1 MKKIW
6 GKLGKLGGLR
16 TLGGLRVLGTLGKL
30 RTLGG
35 LGVLRTLGKLGT
47 LGELR
52 KQGIPLT
59 IFINSQFSI
68 LNSQLKKGSVLLRT
82 EPFVIFVALYLAEAC
97 NMLAEAR
104 LEVSRLVL
112 VDDVG
117 LCQLVKH
124 FLDARIKLNC
134 FVLVC
139 HSAQFANSIAHG
151 LCIISVVQS
160 SRLCLTDSFQS

>member
-6 GKLGKLGGLR
+6 GKLGKLGVLG
-16 TLGGLRVLGTLGKL
+16 TLGGLGVLGTLGKL
-30 RTLGG
+30 RTLG
-35 LGVLRTLGKLGT
+35 RQGT
-47 LGELR
+47 
-52 KQGIPLT
+52 PLT
-59 IFINSQFSI
+59 IFINSQLSI

-82 EPFVIFVALYLAEAC
+82 EPFVIFVALCLAEAC

-112 VDDVG
+112 MDDVG

>member
-16 TLGGLRVLGTLGKL
+16 TLGGLGKL
-30 RTLGG
+30 GELGR
-35 LGVLRTLGKLGT
+35 LGELGT

-59 IFINSQFSI
+59 IFI
-68 LNSQLKKGSVLLRT
+68 NSQLKKGSVLLRT
-82 EPFVIFVALYLAEAC
+82 EPFVIFVALCLAEAC

-117 LCQLVKH
+117 LCQLVEH

>member
-30 RTLGG
+30 RTLGRQG
-35 LGVLRTLGKLGT
+35 ELGT
-47 LGELR
+47 QGELGR
-52 KQGIPLT
+52 QGIPLT
-59 IFINSQFSI
+59 IFI
-68 LNSQLKKGSVLLRT
+68 NSQLKKGSVLLRT
-82 EPFVIFVALYLAEAC
+82 EPFVIFVALCLAEAC

-117 LCQLVKH
+117 LCQLVEH

>member
-16 TLGGLRVLGTLGKL
+16 TL

-35 LGVLRTLGKLGT
+35 LGVLGTLGGLRVLGT

-52 KQGIPLT
+52 KQGTPLT
-59 IFINSQFSI
+59 IFINFQFSI
-68 LNSQLKKGSVLLRT
+68 INYQLKKGSVLLRT
-82 EPFVIFVALYLAEAC
+82 EPFVIFVALCLAEAC

-112 VDDVG
+112 MDDVG

-151 LCIISVVQS
+151 LCIIFVVQS

>member
-16 TLGGLRVLGTLGKL
+16 TLGGLGVLGGLGKQ

-35 LGVLRTLGKLGT
+35 LRVLGT

-68 LNSQLKKGSVLLRT
+68 LNLKKVPSFYGQNLLLSLWRY
-82 EPFVIFVALYLAEAC
+82 A
-97 NMLAEAR
+97 
-104 LEVSRLVL
+104 
-112 VDDVG
+112 
-117 LCQLVKH
+117 
-124 FLDARIKLNC
+124 
-134 FVLVC
+134 
-139 HSAQFANSIAHG
+139 
-151 LCIISVVQS
+151 
-160 SRLCLTDSFQS
+160 